1 MAPSAPPLDPLLKHQ
16 LFLHLGLLQDTKLD
30 MQDLEASKNEM
41 SDSEFNARYQGL
53 RQKLEEIQNK
63 KDIFEDAQRR
73 LAVSIAKGDILMQRS
88 DSVRRNR
95 VLKLASFWQQMI
107 NYVFYIVFILN
118 AFITGIGIAGK

>member
-1 MAPSAPPLDPLLKHQ
+1 
-16 LFLHLGLLQDTKLD
+16 
-30 MQDLEASKNEM
+30 MQDLEASKNEI

-63 KDIFEDAQRR
+63 KDIFEDAQRK
-73 LAVSIAKGDILMQRS
+73 LAVSIAKGDVLMQRS
-88 DSVRRNR
+88 DSVRMNR

>member
-1 MAPSAPPLDPLLKHQ
+1 
-16 LFLHLGLLQDTKLD
+16 
-30 MQDLEASKNEM
+30 MQDLEASKNET

-53 RQKLEEIQNK
+53 RRKLEEIQNK
-63 KDIFEDAQRR
+63 KDIFEDAQRKR
-73 LAVSIAKGDILMQRS
+73 AVSIAKGDILMQRS

>member
-1 MAPSAPPLDPLLKHQ
+1 
-16 LFLHLGLLQDTKLD
+16 

-63 KDIFEDAQRR
+63 KDIFEDAQRK

>member
-1 MAPSAPPLDPLLKHQ
+1 MFPN
-16 LFLHLGLLQDTKLD
+16 LGLLQDAKLD
-30 MQDLEASKNEM
+30 VQDLEASKHEM
-41 SDSEFNARYQGL
+41 PDPEFNAKHQRL
-53 RQKLEEIQNK
+53 RQKLEELENK
-63 KDIFEDAQRR
+63 KDIFEDAQRK

>member
-1 MAPSAPPLDPLLKHQ
+1 
-16 LFLHLGLLQDTKLD
+16 
-30 MQDLEASKNEM
+30 MQDLEASKNEI

-63 KDIFEDAQRR
+63 KDIFEDAQRK
-73 LAVSIAKGDILMQRS
+73 LAVSIAKGDVLMQRS
-88 DSVRRNR
+88 DSVRMNR

-118 AFITGIGIAGK
+118 AFITGIGIGGK

>member
-1 MAPSAPPLDPLLKHQ
+1 MAPSTPPLDPLLKHQ